1 MCMKKRIATT
11 SMVIVLL
18 VCCVG
23 VSNTKADDNNEYGI
37 LSNMGFSHSERNGF
51 ENLKNGNVSL
61 SFSKNR
67 DGKITSMSR
76 KKARSASSYDTYID
90 YDERGRIIHV
100 VAPDQTIEYS
110 YDGDDISS
118 ISLNGIE
125 IQAGMEDNIEDKN
138 GRTVFFSN
146 GTRLFKGGDEDG
158 YLILGD
164 ALTGSVEVNGDLMPL
179 RIGDGLRTTDYAYDD
194 NGNLSGK
201 RSPDGTISVGDGHV
215 SMDMFDVSTN
225 EEMGEGKITLTGRN
239 GSAVLT
245 KDGGDGVFSTYM
257 GDKKLSFLDESGRD
271 KGETTYSSVFGKSSN
286 TYNDEQKVSCI
297 DLGDIAMYYDYNE
310 YGWIEDVEM
319 GGASVEHYE
328 YDESGD
334 IVSFFDGEDT
344 HCLEYGNPSDPRQLT
359 SFDDKALEY
368 DGYGNLISFDGFGF
382 SWSDGS
388 MLTSVTQGD
397 KEYDYFYSPDGTR
410 TRKTIGDEI
419 VDYAYFDGRL
429 VSSSSSLHGSINYV
443 YDDSWNLIGLD
454 HDGSIY
460 FYLHD
465 PLGRIEGIVDGDG
478 DIQVQYSYD
487 TWGNPEMVQC
497 RNENLAD
504 ANKVIYKDYVYDRE
518 TGLYYLDSRYYSPN
532 LMRFISRDDLERI
545 SLQGYGDPTFNLYS
559 YCQNDPL
566 NMSDPCGYEALAA
579 TIGTIIAA
587 VGVLFCAAL
596 LVQGILNNLRR
607 NDSFG
612 YSVINNSK
620 WDLYEWIK
628 KVLKTVGESI
638 LVFTISSWM
647 WWKRYEPRKT
657 ERHHIIAQKH
667 WKAEKA
673 RYYWLNKCGHKID
686 DNPNPIYLKY
696 EFHKHIHTYAYFD
709 CVNACISGSYKRN
722 KVSGCEFA
730 LATMNAILV
739 KINANLPF

>member
-51 ENLKNGNVSL
+51 ENLENGNVSL

-257 GDKKLSFLDESGRD
+257 GDKKLSSLDESGRD

-286 TYNDEQKVSCI
+286 TYNDEQKVSSI

-319 GGASVEHYE
+319 GGASVEHYD

-382 SWSDGS
+382 S
-388 MLTSVTQGD
+388 
-397 KEYDYFYSPDGTR
+397 
-410 TRKTIGDEI
+410 
-419 VDYAYFDGRL
+419 
-429 VSSSSSLHGSINYV
+429 
-443 YDDSWNLIGLD
+443 
-454 HDGSIY
+454 
-460 FYLHD
+460 
-465 PLGRIEGIVDGDG
+465 
-478 DIQVQYSYD
+478 
-487 TWGNPEMVQC
+487 
-497 RNENLAD
+497 
-504 ANKVIYKDYVYDRE
+504 
-518 TGLYYLDSRYYSPN
+518 
-532 LMRFISRDDLERI
+532 
-545 SLQGYGDPTFNLYS
+545 
-559 YCQNDPL
+559 
-566 NMSDPCGYEALAA
+566 
-579 TIGTIIAA
+579 
-587 VGVLFCAAL
+587 
-596 LVQGILNNLRR
+596 
-607 NDSFG
+607 
-612 YSVINNSK
+612 
-620 WDLYEWIK
+620 
-628 KVLKTVGESI
+628 
-638 LVFTISSWM
+638 
-647 WWKRYEPRKT
+647 
-657 ERHHIIAQKH
+657 
-667 WKAEKA
+667 
-673 RYYWLNKCGHKID
+673 
-686 DNPNPIYLKY
+686 
-696 EFHKHIHTYAYFD
+696 
-709 CVNACISGSYKRN
+709 
-722 KVSGCEFA
+722 
-730 LATMNAILV
+730 
-739 KINANLPF
+739 